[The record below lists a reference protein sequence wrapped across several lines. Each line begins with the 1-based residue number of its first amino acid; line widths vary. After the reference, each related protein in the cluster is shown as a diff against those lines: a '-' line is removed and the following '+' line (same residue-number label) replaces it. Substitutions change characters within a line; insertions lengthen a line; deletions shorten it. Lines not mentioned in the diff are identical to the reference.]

1 MANEVEIASNEIKI
15 YNNKECKYEAA
26 KAINEITTTTITT
39 SL

>member
-15 YNNKECKYEAA
+15 YNNIECKYVAA

-39 SL
+39 AL